1 MNELYYKSSE
11 KVSISGAVFL
21 FLGTFLAGTILAIPY
36 LFIFEI
42 CPIIYACIL
51 LTLGYGYV
59 VGLLCKVIIDKTK
72 MRNALVTVFSVSLG
86 TIAFTYFKWI
96 FYVCRYVTGSYIV
109 GVNEAIAD
117 PSLLW
122 DWIKLINSVG
132 TWSIGRSYSSSG
144 NSAVTGPIL
153 YIVWIAEIIIIAA
166 VAIFT
171 AYDKTRF
178 PFIESDDEWAKE
190 YKEKTFTFEW
200 FEIKKEE
207 IEENPY
213 LILNNNPKYFTS
225 ASNFIELKLYHSYN
239 FSECYISLFLNNYNV
254 KNKKNE
260 RTEKIKYLRVSTDFY
275 EKLIQIFERP
285 NIIPEEPLFNN
296 SYDTDKVNL

>member
-11 KVSISGAVFL
+11 KVSISGAIFL
-21 FLGTFLAGTILAIPY
+21 FLGTFLAGTVLAIPY
-36 LFIFEI
+36 LFIVEI

-51 LTLGYGYV
+51 LTVGYGYV

-72 MRNALVTVFSVSLG
+72 MRNALVTIISVSLG

-96 FYVCRYVTGSYIV
+96 FYVCRKITESYIV
-109 GVNEAIAD
+109 GVNEIIAD

-122 DWIKLINSVG
+122 DGIKLINSVG
-132 TWSIGRSYSSSG
+132 TWSIGRHSSS
-144 NSAVTGPIL
+144 AVNGPIL
-153 YIVWIAEIIIIAA
+153 YIVWIAEIIIIAG

-190 YKEKTFTFEW
+190 YKEKTFAFEW
-200 FEIKKEE
+200 FEIKKNE

-213 LILNNNPKYFTS
+213 LIFNNNPKYFTS
-225 ASNFIELKLYHSYN
+225 ASNFVELKLYHSYN

-275 EKLIQIFERP
+275 EKLIQLFERP
-285 NIIPEEPLFNN
+285 KIMPEEQFLNS